1 MSVAGLVL
9 AAGAGTRFGGPKA
22 LVRWHGEL
30 LVDRAVRL
38 LADGGCAPAYVVL
51 GAAAPEVRAATAL
64 PHAVVAD
71 DWATG
76 MGATLRTGLA
86 ALAADA
92 AVEAC
97 VVALVDQPLV
107 GPEAVRRLCAAW
119 RSGAPAAV
127 ATYGGARRNPVL
139 LDRAVWADVAAQAR
153 GDEGAR
159 GWLRQARAVV
169 EVPCDDT
176 GSPDDV
182 DTPADL
188 TALLHR
194 VPDPPH
200 DRRVRSA

>member
-38 LADGGCAPAYVVL
+38 LTEGGCSPVCTVL
-51 GAAAPEVRAATAL
+51 GAAAGEVRAAARL
-64 PHAVVAD
+64 PRAVVAD

-76 MGATLRTGLA
+76 MGAALRAGLA
-86 ALAADA
+86 ALADDP

-119 RSGAPAAV
+119 RSGVPAAV
-127 ATYGGARRNPVL
+127 ATYDGARRNPVL
-139 LDRAVWADVAAQAR
+139 LARAVWPDVAALAR

-159 GWLRQARAVV
+159 AWLRQARAVAG
-169 EVPCDDT
+169 VPCDDT

-188 TALLHR
+188 TALLDR
-194 VPDPPH
+194 TPDPLYH
-200 DRRVRSA
+200 RRVRSA